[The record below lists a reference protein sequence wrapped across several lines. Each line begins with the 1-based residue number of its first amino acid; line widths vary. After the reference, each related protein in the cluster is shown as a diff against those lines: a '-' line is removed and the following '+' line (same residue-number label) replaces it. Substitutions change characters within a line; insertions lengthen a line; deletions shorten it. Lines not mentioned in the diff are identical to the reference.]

1 MFMLLTGHPKT
12 QTQLGLSLIL
22 LGIGNQPGWQAQTP
36 TSNCFSGGGQAF
48 EINLR
53 VRATT

>member
-12 QTQLGLSLIL
+12 QTQLALSLIL
-22 LGIGNQPGWQAQTP
+22 LGIWKQPGWQAQTP